1 MVFIPIMKTGIS
13 SMRGRTPVRL
23 CASVLAV
30 FAAFPVLA
38 QEQTA
43 TLQEVVVTATRVAI
57 PLTDVLA
64 DVSIIDRVMIERSG
78 ATGVADVLARQPG
91 LEMGRS
97 GGVGDTT
104 SVYLRGGN
112 SQHTAVYL
120 DGVRLDTQSGS
131 GGVAWESI
139 PLAQIERI
147 EVLRGPAG
155 AVYGS
160 DAINGGIQLF
170 TRKGEGPA
178 APYAAVGAGSH
189 GLRKVEAGISGAAG
203 TGSAFDYSV
212 GLAHESSD
220 GLDAQPLRLRQA
232 ADGER
237 NPDQDGFESTSANAR
252 LGFQVNRA
260 HRLEAS
266 LLASDL
272 ESQYDAFDYK
282 PASPVNDLSRHQ
294 LRTLGLNWS
303 AQWTDAFST
312 RLSMADSSADYETTP
327 SVYLTKTQLRGY
339 LLQNEWRVGPHL
351 ATATLERR
359 EDELEN
365 TAVGPGR
372 NRSQDGVALGY
383 GFAQASHTL
392 QLNIR
397 HDEDSGFGGKNTGS
411 AAYGYAV
418 SPKLRVTASA
428 GTAFRAPTLYQ
439 RFSDYGVSS
448 LQPET
453 SRNIEAGVRYA
464 NGASSLGVV
473 VYQNEVSNLITFVNG
488 PGACVSPWGCYDS
501 VARARYEGITLSGTY
516 AVGGVNL
523 RASADLQNPKDLD
536 TGKELARR
544 ARRHLTVGADTQA
557 AGWHLGAELQASGK
571 RFDDEANT
579 SELGG
584 YAVVNLSASTQ
595 IARTMTL
602 SARVDNLA
610 DKDYQLARTYATG
623 GRTFYLGLKWALQ

>member
-1 MVFIPIMKTGIS
+1 
-13 SMRGRTPVRL
+13 MRGRAPARL
-23 CASVLAV
+23 CASVVAV
-30 FAAFPVLA
+30 FAAFPALA
-38 QEQTA
+38 QVQTA
-43 TLQEVVVTATRVAI
+43 TLQEVVVTATRMAI
-57 PLTDVLA
+57 PLTDVVA
-64 DVSIIDRVMIERSG
+64 DVSIIERAEIERSG

-91 LEMGRS
+91 LEISRS
-97 GGVGDTT
+97 GGVGGTT

-120 DGVRLDTQSGS
+120 DGVRLDAQSGS

-139 PLAQIERI
+139 PLAQIDRI

-160 DAINGGIQLF
+160 DAINGVIQLF

-178 APYAAVGAGSH
+178 APYVVVGAGSH

-212 GLAHESSD
+212 GLAHETSD
-220 GLDAQPLRLRQA
+220 GFDVQPLRLRKP
-232 ADGER
+232 ADGLR
-237 NPDQDGFESTSANAR
+237 NPDQDGYDSTSANAH

-260 HRLEAS
+260 HRLEAT

-272 ESQYDAFDYK
+272 ESQYDAFVYV
-282 PASPVNDLSRHQ
+282 PASPANDLSRHQ
-294 LRTLGLNWS
+294 LRTLGLNWN
-303 AQWTDAFST
+303 AQWTTVFRT
-312 RLSMADSSADYETTP
+312 KLSLADSNEDYETTP
-327 SVYLTKTQLRGY
+327 SVYLTKTKLRGY

-365 TAVGPGR
+365 TAVGPTR
-372 NRSQDGVALGY
+372 NRSQNGIALGY

-392 QLNIR
+392 QLNVR

-464 NGASSLGVV
+464 DGTSSLGVV
-473 VYQNEVSNLITFVNG
+473 AYQNEVSNLITYVNG
-488 PGACVSPWGCYDS
+488 PGACVSSWGCYDS

-516 AVGGVNL
+516 AVAGVNL
-523 RASADLQNPKDLD
+523 RASADFQNPKDLD

-544 ARRHLTVGADTQA
+544 ARRHLTLGADTIA

-571 RFDDEANT
+571 RFDDVANT
-579 SELGG
+579 SELSG

-595 IARTMTL
+595 IARAVTL

-610 DKDYQLARTYATG
+610 DRDYQLARTYATE

>member
-1 MVFIPIMKTGIS
+1 MKTCIS
-13 SMRGRTPVRL
+13 SMRGRAPVRFG
-23 CASVLAV
+23 ASVLAV

-38 QEQTA
+38 QVQTA
-43 TLQEVVVTATRVAI
+43 TLQEVVVTATRMAI
-57 PLTDVLA
+57 PLTDVVA
-64 DVSIIDRVMIERSG
+64 DVSIIDRAMIERSG

-91 LEMGRS
+91 LEIGRS
-97 GGVGDTT
+97 GGVGGTT
-104 SVYLRGGN
+104 SVFLRGGN

-139 PLAQIERI
+139 PLAQIDRI

-155 AVYGS
+155 AIYGS
-160 DAINGGIQLF
+160 DAINGVIQLF

-178 APYAAVGAGSH
+178 TPYAAVGAGSH

-212 GLAHESSD
+212 GLAHETSD
-220 GLDAQPLRLRQA
+220 GFDVQPLRLRKA
-232 ADGER
+232 ADGVR
-237 NPDQDGFESTSANAR
+237 NPDQDGYDSTSANAH

-260 HRLEAS
+260 HRMDAT
-266 LLASDL
+266 LLASNL
-272 ESQYDAFDYK
+272 ESQYDAFVYV

-294 LRTLGLNWS
+294 LRTLGVNWS

-312 RLSMADSSADYETTP
+312 KLSLANSNEDYETTP
-327 SVYLTKTQLRGY
+327 SVYLTKTKLRGY

-359 EDELEN
+359 EDELDN
-365 TAVGPGR
+365 TAVGPTR
-372 NRSQDGVALGY
+372 NRSQYGVALGY

-397 HDEDSGFGGKNTGS
+397 HDNDSGFGGENTGS

-464 NGASSLGVV
+464 DGTSSLGVV
-473 VYQNEVSNLITFVNG
+473 AYQNDVSNLIAYVNG
-488 PGACVSPWGCYDS
+488 PGACVSSWGCYDS

-516 AVGGVNL
+516 AVAGVKL
-523 RASADLQNPKDLD
+523 RASADFQDPKDLG

-544 ARRHLTVGADTQA
+544 ARRHLTLGADTMA
-557 AGWHLGAELQASGK
+557 AGWHFGAELQASGK
-571 RFDDEANT
+571 RFDDVANK

-595 IARTMTL
+595 IARAVTL
-602 SARVDNLA
+602 LARVDNLA
-610 DKDYQLARTYATG
+610 DKDYQLARTYATE
-623 GRTFYLGLKWALQ
+623 GRTLYLGLKWALQ

>member
-1 MVFIPIMKTGIS
+1 
-13 SMRGRTPVRL
+13 MRGCAPVRV
-23 CASVLAV
+23 CASVVAV
-30 FAAFPVLA
+30 FAALPTLA
-38 QEQTA
+38 QVQTA
-43 TLQEVVVTATRVAI
+43 TLQEVVVTATRMAI
-57 PLTDVLA
+57 PLTDVVA
-64 DVSIIDRVMIERSG
+64 DVSIIDRAMIEQSG

-91 LEMGRS
+91 LEIGRS
-97 GGVGDTT
+97 GGVGGTT

-139 PLAQIERI
+139 PLAQIDRI

-155 AVYGS
+155 AIYGS
-160 DAINGGIQLF
+160 DAINGVIQLF

-189 GLRKVEAGISGAAG
+189 GLRKVEAGISGAVG
-203 TGSAFDYSV
+203 TDSAFDYSV
-212 GLAHESSD
+212 GLAHETSD
-220 GLDAQPLRLRQA
+220 GFDVQPLRLRKP
-232 ADGER
+232 ADGMR
-237 NPDQDGFESTSANAR
+237 NPDQDGYDSTSANAH

-260 HRLEAS
+260 HRLEAT
-266 LLASDL
+266 LLASNL
-272 ESQYDAFDYK
+272 ESQYDAFVYV

-294 LRTLGLNWS
+294 LRTLGLNWN
-303 AQWTDAFST
+303 AQWTNAFST
-312 RLSMADSSADYETTP
+312 KLSLANSNEDYETTP
-327 SVYLTKTQLRGY
+327 SVYQTKTKLRGY

-365 TAVGPGR
+365 TAVGPIR
-372 NRSQDGVALGY
+372 SRSQNGIALGY

-392 QLNIR
+392 QLNVR

-464 NGASSLGVV
+464 DGTSSLGVV
-473 VYQNEVSNLITFVNG
+473 AYQNDVSNLITYVNG
-488 PGACVSPWGCYDS
+488 PGACVSSWGCYAS

-516 AVGGVNL
+516 AVAGVNL
-523 RASADLQNPKDLD
+523 RASADFQNPQDID

-544 ARRHLTVGADTQA
+544 ARRHLTLGADTMA
-557 AGWHLGAELQASGK
+557 AGWYLGAELQASGK
-571 RFDDEANT
+571 RFDDVANT
-579 SELGG
+579 SELAG

-595 IARTMTL
+595 IARTVTL
-602 SARVDNLA
+602 SARIDNLA
-610 DKDYQLARTYATG
+610 DRDYQLARTYATE